1 LSANWDCGL
10 NNPKLKKRLGVEM
23 GFLIQIDWERLLNTY
38 GWPTVILIILLGVL
52 YKAVWPRVTK
62 YLDSQEKIA
71 EDARLAL
78 IKRADKLEE
87 REDGLLNGFKNILEA
102 SADRNQKQIEL
113 LEEIVVITK
122 DTNSKVEK

>member
-1 LSANWDCGL
+1 
-10 NNPKLKKRLGVEM
+10 M